1 MKIYYKNEWIDVEI
15 GDPKLEELNI
25 RIGDGVVI
33 DSCVRLG
40 NCVRLGDGV
49 WLGDDVWLGNCV
61 VIGIYSIIPKNT
73 VIPGKSII
81 NSVIIHDPKYKYKVV
96 LCNGNIAIGCQIHT
110 PEEWQ
115 TEGDKIAK
123 KNNITDDDKAWYKEQ
138 IEFLKDRK
146 SVV

>member
-25 RIGDGVVI
+25 RIGDG
-33 DSCVRLG
+33 
-40 NCVRLGDGV
+40 VRLGDGV

-110 PEEWQ
+110 PEEWGMK
-115 TEGDKIAK
+115 GDKIAEE
-123 KNNITDDDKAWYKEQ
+123 NNITDDDKAWYKEQ
-138 IEFLKDRK
+138 IEFLKTRIK
-146 SVV
+146 